1 MGAKRDLDRLA
12 MGLLIVLCA
21 IWGVQQTAIKVAN
34 AGLSPLFQSGLR
46 SLGATVL
53 VGLWALGRGVP
64 LFRRDGTLMAG
75 GLVAALF
82 AGEFGLIY
90 WGLTYTTAAR
100 GVIFLYTA
108 PFFVALGA
116 VFLLPEEALRRGQWL
131 GMALAFAGV
140 LALFGENL
148 LQPLAGAWIGDLMLC
163 AAAVL
168 WAATTLV
175 IKSSRLAG
183 AAPEK
188 TLLYQLAGSAV
199 LLPLVALA
207 RGEAGLIA
215 LTAAVLWSLV
225 FQIVVVAAAS
235 YLAWFW
241 LIRHYPATRLASFSF
256 LTPIFGV
263 LAGGLFLDEPLTPAV
278 WLALALVG
286 TGIRVANRGP

>member
-1 MGAKRDLDRLA
+1 
-12 MGLLIVLCA
+12 MGLLVVLCA
-21 IWGVQQTAIKVAN
+21 VWGVQQTAIKVAN
-34 AGLSPLFQSGLR
+34 AGLSPLFQSGFR

-64 LFRRDGTLMAG
+64 LFQRDGTLWAG
-75 GLVAALF
+75 VLVAALF
-82 AGEFGLIY
+82 AGEFGFIY

-116 VFLLPEEALRRGQWL
+116 VFLLPEETLRRRHWL

-163 AAAVL
+163 AAAIL

-175 IKSSRLAG
+175 IKASRLATI
-183 AAPEK
+183 APEK

-207 RGEAGLIA
+207 RGEAGVVA
-215 LTAAVLWSLV
+215 LTATVLGSLV
-225 FQIVVVAAAS
+225 FQIVVVASAS

-263 LAGGLFLDEPLTPAV
+263 LAGGLLLGEPLTPAV

-286 TGIRVANRGP
+286 AGIHVANRGP

>member
-1 MGAKRDLDRLA
+1 MGARKDLDRLA
-12 MGLLIVLCA
+12 MGLLVVLCA

-34 AGLSPLFQSGLR
+34 TGLSPLFQSGLR

-53 VGLWALGRGVP
+53 VGLWALARGVP
-64 LFRRDGTLMAG
+64 LFQRDGTLVAG
-75 GLVAALF
+75 VLVAALF

-116 VFLLPEEALRRGQWL
+116 VFLLPEETLRRGQWL

-207 RGEAGLIA
+207 RGEAGVIV
-215 LTAAVLWSLV
+215 LTAAVLGSLV
-225 FQIVVVAAAS
+225 FQIVVVASAS

-241 LIRHYPATRLASFSF
+241 LIHQYPATRLASFSF

-286 TGIRVANRGP
+286 AGIRVANRAP

>member
-108 PFFVALGA
+108 PFFVAVGA

-148 LQPLAGAWIGDLMLC
+148 LQPLAGAWIGDPMRC